1 MKIFES
7 LKMEKRV
14 KRKNSV
20 GSVVTNKCSRH
31 CLRPLTFH
39 SWATGDRIH
48 LSPDGLQAE
57 RIGDTFRDGLV
68 FTSRPVRVQERVH
81 VRVQKEE
88 LFKWQG
94 AMRIGFTS
102 VPPSD
107 RSLPLPRLA
116 IPNLTQRPG
125 HWAAPVPESQ
135 CSAGSELVFWVSAGG
150 NIYVERG
157 NTRDKLLSGVDL
169 SQPLWAMIDIYG
181 QTRSIFLLGS
191 EMKSWFCKRKSCT
204 VPVPEL
210 PISPNDSCHLNS
222 NASTSRYGDE
232 CVSNHEMDMS
242 ADETCVVCMQR
253 TVDSALPC
261 GHKCLCYQCTSR
273 VLLQFGTCPLCREDI
288 RSLLIEWRGVS
299 G

>member
-1 MKIFES
+1 M
-7 LKMEKRV
+7 V
-14 KRKNSV
+14 KEDGNNNFV

-31 CLRPLTFH
+31 CLGLLTFH
-39 SWATGDRIH
+39 SGAAGDRIH
-48 LSPDGLQAE
+48 LSQDGLQAE

-107 RSLPLPRLA
+107 RSLPLPRMA
-116 IPNLTQRPG
+116 IPNLTQKPG

-150 NIYVERG
+150 NIYMECG
-157 NTRDKLLSGVDL
+157 NMRDKLLSGVDL

-181 QTRSIFLLGS
+181 QTRSIFLLGRFVTFT
-191 EMKSWFCKRKSCT
+191 MYLTCT
-204 VPVPEL
+204 CFSYSL
-210 PISPNDSCHLNS
+210 FKFTI
-222 NASTSRYGDE
+222 
-232 CVSNHEMDMS
+232 
-242 ADETCVVCMQR
+242 
-253 TVDSALPC
+253 
-261 GHKCLCYQCTSR
+261 
-273 VLLQFGTCPLCREDI
+273 LQKL
-288 RSLLIEWRGVS
+288 
-299 G
+299 